1 MMMIVVG
8 RMIHS
13 RMRIPNQKITKM
25 MIAKLMFL
33 IRMALVLTMI
43 FEKLRRLLANT
54 STLKNII
61 NLKINRR
68 KIMEKG
74 KVKVK
79 KQKEQKKHKEH
90 SIKHI
95 TI

>member
-1 MMMIVVG
+1 MMIVVG